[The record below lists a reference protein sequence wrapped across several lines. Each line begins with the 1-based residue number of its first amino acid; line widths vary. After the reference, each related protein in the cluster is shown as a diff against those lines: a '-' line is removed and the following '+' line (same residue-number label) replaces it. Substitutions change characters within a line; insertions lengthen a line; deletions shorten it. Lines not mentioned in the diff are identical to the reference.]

1 MAAKTKNNGMK
12 LCFVVLMCLDTV
24 ANSEPCECMYDGQT
38 LPEETWAQVK
48 NPLFGTYCNNWN
60 NMPEALDHLEED
72 VCPPSKK
79 CHKDCDWMLLPW
91 CYVKEGCTGAEYG
104 DTAVTGLGDAKYSYE
119 VCGAPKGG
127 CYADK
132 WDDAECPA
140 GHGCK
145 HDHHCHCLF
154 EDKVLPL
161 AAAEKAGN
169 PYYGTNCD
177 MEWDSMPG
185 TKFYADAP
193 TGDKTCFGE
202 HGDHCSKECNWRH
215 AHFCYVEMGCE
226 GLPAEDVVLSEWS
239 EELAAG
245 AEEDVKEVGYSYAMC
260 QYANCYGDH
269 YDTSPECPFG
279 EACLTCEMVKKDYK
293 EEHCCGN
300 PEQHIIIHHMYHKM
314 GEFH

>member
-1 MAAKTKNNGMK
+1 MYSIDLASQVDQIKDGPTRALRRSSAVPAMYSIDFAGQVDQIKDGPTRALRRFSAVPAMYSIDLVSQVDQIKDGPTRA
-12 LCFVVLMCLDTV
+12 LCRFSAVP
-24 ANSEPCECMYDGQT
+24 AMYSIDFASQVDLIKDGPT
-38 LPEETWAQVK
+38 RDLRR
-48 NPLFGTYCNNWN
+48 L
-60 NMPEALDHLEED
+60 
-72 VCPPSKK
+72 S
-79 CHKDCDWMLLPW
+79 
-91 CYVKEGCTGAEYG
+91 
-104 DTAVTGLGDAKYSYE
+104 AVPAI
-119 VCGAPKGG
+119 
-127 CYADK
+127 
-132 WDDAECPA
+132 DAECPA

-154 EDKVLPL
+154 EDKALPL
-161 AAAEKAGN
+161 AAAAKAGN

-185 TKFYADAP
+185 TICYEDAP

-260 QYANCYGDH
+260 QYANCHGDH

-279 EACLTCEMVKKDYK
+279 EDCLTCGMVKKDYK
-293 EEHCCGN
+293 EDHCCGH